1 MTRPFSF
8 HLIRKTE
15 QWIAKS
21 PNLSTSLRFT
31 HHLSYFSNRTEK
43 TGFHILVVQNSWMNG
58 VFVFVIWVYTLIL
71 DAISLDVA
79 IEKASRLLT
88 VMGANDAE
96 NCDNYLGS
104 WVAAAIVDTNSWSTG
119 NCAFCKNQDTF
130 NLRKFYKN
138 TWDFTG
144 DTWYFRNGIIIAKST
159 LFQSIRCAARSL

>member
-1 MTRPFSF
+1 
-8 HLIRKTE
+8 
-15 QWIAKS
+15 
-21 PNLSTSLRFT
+21 
-31 HHLSYFSNRTEK
+31 
-43 TGFHILVVQNSWMNG
+43 MNG

-119 NCAFCKNQDTF
+119 NCAFTLQ
-130 NLRKFYKN
+130 
-138 TWDFTG
+138 
-144 DTWYFRNGIIIAKST
+144 KSELLIT
-159 LFQSIRCAARSL
+159 